1 MRPSPCTLWGGAKQ
15 KSIAMTLVSKERAIL
30 FADVS
35 GSTALYEKLGDKPAA
50 RAIEAC
56 LDELRAVVAKWEGKV
71 VKTIG
76 DELMVV
82 FGRPEAACAAAR
94 EMQHRVSA
102 LPPIGG
108 VALAIRIGFH
118 YGPVLEDKSDFW
130 GDGVNTAA
138 RLAGLAKAGQI
149 LTSGATANTLSD
161 TQRINLRDLAAIS
174 VRGKQE
180 AVRVFEVQWGDTEDA
195 TQLAGLASSAR
206 IEARLTLE
214 MGERTMDFPRE
225 KSVLAL
231 GRDATCDL
239 VVSEKTASR
248 NHARIERSGVQF
260 ILIDESTNGTYVA
273 IEGDREVLLRR
284 DRIMLRGRGKI
295 AFGCSTGAAAELLL
309 FDCS

>member
-1 MRPSPCTLWGGAKQ
+1 
-15 KSIAMTLVSKERAIL
+15 MTLVSKQRAIL

-35 GSTALYEKLGDKPAA
+35 GSTALYEKLGDRSAA
-50 RAIEAC
+50 KTIEAC
-56 LDELRAVVAKWEGKV
+56 LGELRGVVATWKGKV

-94 EMQHRVSA
+94 EMQLRVSA
-102 LPPIGG
+102 LPPTGG

-118 YGPVLEDKSDFW
+118 FGPVLEDKGDFW

-138 RLAGLAKAGQI
+138 RLAGLAKGGQI
-149 LTSGATANTLSD
+149 LTSGATADTLSD
-161 TQRINLRDLAAIS
+161 TERISLRDLDTIR
-174 VRGKQE
+174 VKGKQE
-180 AVRVFEVQWGDTEDA
+180 AVRVFELLWGDTDDA
-195 TQLAGLASSAR
+195 TQMAEFESSAR

-214 MGERTMDFPRE
+214 IGGRTMDFPQG
-225 KSVLAL
+225 KSALTL
-231 GRDATCDL
+231 GRDATCD
-239 VVSEKTASR
+239 VVVNEKTASR

-260 ILIDESTNGTYVA
+260 VLIDESTNGTYVE
-273 IEGDREVLLRR
+273 IEGDREVLLRH

-295 AFGCSTGAAAELLL
+295 ALGTSTDTASALLL

>member
-1 MRPSPCTLWGGAKQ
+1 MLAFMAISAGRTRRRQAPENRGYFTKMRRSPCTPGGREH
-15 KSIAMTLVSKERAIL
+15 KSVAMTLVSKERAIL

-56 LDELRAVVAKWEGKV
+56 LGELRAIVAKWEGKV

-82 FGRPEAACAAAR
+82 FGRPEVACAAAR
-94 EMQHRVSA
+94 
-102 LPPIGG
+102 
-108 VALAIRIGFH
+108 LA
-118 YGPVLEDKSDFW
+118 V
-130 GDGVNTAA
+130 
-138 RLAGLAKAGQI
+138 LAKGGYI
-149 LTSGATANTLSD
+149 ITSAATVKTLSD
-161 TQRINLRDLAAIS
+161 TQRINLRDLDTIP
-174 VRGKQE
+174 VKGKQE
-180 AVRVFEVQWGDTEDA
+180 AVRVFELMWGDTEDA

-214 MGERTMDFPRE
+214 IGERTVDFPRE
-225 KSVLAL
+225 KAALTL
-231 GRDATCDL
+231 GRDATCD
-239 VVSEKTASR
+239 VVVGEKTASR

-260 ILIDESTNGTYVA
+260 VLIDESTNGTYVE

-295 AFGCSTGAAAELLL
+295 AFGTSTGAAAELLL

>member
-1 MRPSPCTLWGGAKQ
+1 
-15 KSIAMTLVSKERAIL
+15 MTLISSERAIL

-50 RAIEAC
+50 TAIEAC
-56 LDELRAVVAKWEGKV
+56 LDELRAVVEKWEGKV

-82 FGRPEAACAAAR
+82 FERPEPACAAAR
-94 EMQHRVSA
+94 EMQQRVSV
-102 LPPIGG
+102 LPPTGG
-108 VALAIRIGFH
+108 VALAIRVGFH
-118 YGPVLEDKSDFW
+118 FGPVLEDKGDFL

-138 RLAGLAKAGQI
+138 RLAGLAKGGQI
-149 LTSGATANTLSD
+149 LTSGATANTLSI
-161 TQRINLRDLAAIS
+161 TQRINLRDLDKIP
-174 VRGKQE
+174 VKGKQE
-180 AVRVFEVQWGDTEDA
+180 AVRVFELMWGDTEDA

-206 IEARLTLE
+206 IEAKLTLE
-214 MGERTMDFPRE
+214 IGERSVDFPRE
-225 KSVLAL
+225 RTVLTL
-231 GRDATCDL
+231 GRDASCD
-239 VVSEKTASR
+239 VVVAEKTASR

-260 ILIDESTNGTYVA
+260 VLTDESTNGTYVE

-295 AFGCSTGAAAELLL
+295 AFGTSTETAAELLL